1 MKGFVNLFYL
11 MGQERIRRKGRA
23 GFGQGGL
30 DEELGYEGVGLAEID

>member
-11 MGQERIRRKGRA
+11 LRQERIRRKGRA